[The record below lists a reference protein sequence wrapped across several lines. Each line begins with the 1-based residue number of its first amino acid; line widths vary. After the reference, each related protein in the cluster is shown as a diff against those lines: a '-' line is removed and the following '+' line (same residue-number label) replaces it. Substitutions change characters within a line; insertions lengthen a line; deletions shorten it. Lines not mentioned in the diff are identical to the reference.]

1 MGTITHMSTTYLKV
15 TGVPVETKRALK
27 AEADLKGWSL
37 SEYLLDL
44 ILDGRVVQKRAAER
58 RRTK

>member
-1 MGTITHMSTTYLKV
+1 MSTTYLKV

-27 AEADLKGWSL
+27 VEADLKGWSL

-44 ILDGRVVQKRAAER
+44 ILDGRVVQERAAER